1 MYSPLTRFAFV
12 VALAT
17 AAVGCNQQTAA
28 PTAAAPA
35 APAPAP
41 VVVASAPDAAVL
53 ASVKALRANN
63 VAGLLENALP
73 AAEVAKMKADWVKE
87 INKDPVTEEDR
98 RKFAEQMSKLTAPGA
113 EDKLFAEL
121 EPQLKQFEQ
130 QSAQQMPMMIA
141 MGQGFIQSAI
151 QQSKDLNDQQKQQ
164 TTALIDAT
172 AKWAQ
177 TAKFTDPALAK
188 QAIGVVCKT
197 ARDLN
202 LKTLD
207 EARALNYDQAMQK
220 AGIALGGFKQLVAL
234 YGLSMDKA
242 LDSVKVETVAANG
255 DAAKVKVTYTA
266 FEQPFTTESDLVK
279 VDGKWYSK
287 QAIAQWAK
295 AQEKEQE
302 MAKVAAPA
310 GASDPAAAK

>member
-17 AAVGCNQQTAA
+17 AAVGCNQQAAA
-28 PTAAAPA
+28 PTAAAPTP

-41 VVVASAPDAAVL
+41 VAAAGPDAAVL
-53 ASVKALRANN
+53 ASVKAVRTNN

-98 RKFAEQMSKLTAPGA
+98 HKFAEQMSKLTAPGA
-113 EDKLFAEL
+113 EDKLYAEL

-151 QQSKDLNDQQKQQ
+151 QQSKELNDQQKQQ

-177 TAKFTDPALAK
+177 TAKFTDAALAK
-188 QAIGVVCKT
+188 QAIGVICKT

-202 LKTLD
+202 IKTLD

-220 AGIALGGFKQLVAL
+220 AGIALGGLKQVVAL
-234 YGLSMDKA
+234 YGLSMDNA
-242 LDSVKVETVAANG
+242 LDSVKVETVSANG

-266 FEQPFTTESDLVK
+266 FDQPFTTESDLVK

-302 MAKVAAPA
+302 MAKAAPPA
-310 GASDPAAAK
+310 GSDPAAAK

>member
-17 AAVGCNQQTAA
+17 AAVGCNQQAAA
-28 PTAAAPA
+28 PTAAAPTP

-41 VVVASAPDAAVL
+41 VAAASPDAAVL
-53 ASVKALRANN
+53 ASVKAVRTNN

-98 RKFAEQMSKLTAPGA
+98 HKFAEQMSKLTAPGA
-113 EDKLFAEL
+113 EDKLYAEL

-151 QQSKDLNDQQKQQ
+151 QQSKELNDQQKQQ

-177 TAKFTDPALAK
+177 TAKFTDAALAK
-188 QAIGVVCKT
+188 QAIGVICKT

-202 LKTLD
+202 IKTLD

-220 AGIALGGFKQLVAL
+220 AGIALGGLKQVVAL
-234 YGLSMDKA
+234 YGLSMDNA
-242 LDSVKVETVAANG
+242 LDSVKVETVSANG

-266 FEQPFTTESDLVK
+266 FDQPFTTESDLVK

-302 MAKVAAPA
+302 MAKAAPPA
-310 GASDPAAAK
+310 GSDPAAAK

>member
-17 AAVGCNQQTAA
+17 AAVGCNQQAAA
-28 PTAAAPA
+28 PTAAAPTP

-41 VVVASAPDAAVL
+41 VAAASPDAAVL
-53 ASVKALRANN
+53 ASVKAVRTNN

-98 RKFAEQMSKLTAPGA
+98 HKFAEQMSKLTAPGA
-113 EDKLFAEL
+113 EDKLYAEL

-151 QQSKDLNDQQKQQ
+151 QQSKELNDQQKQQ

-177 TAKFTDPALAK
+177 TAKFTDAALAK
-188 QAIGVVCKT
+188 QAIGVICKT

-202 LKTLD
+202 IKTLD

-220 AGIALGGFKQLVAL
+220 AGIALSGLKQVVAL
-234 YGLSMDKA
+234 YGLSMDNA
-242 LDSVKVETVAANG
+242 LDSVKVETVSANG

-266 FEQPFTTESDLVK
+266 FDQPFTTESDLVK

-302 MAKVAAPA
+302 MAKAAPPA
-310 GASDPAAAK
+310 GSDPAAAK

>member
-12 VALAT
+12 VALAA
-17 AAVGCNQQTAA
+17 AAVGCNQQAAA

-35 APAPAP
+35 APAP
-41 VVVASAPDAAVL
+41 VAAAAAPDAAVL
-53 ASVKALRANN
+53 ASVKALRTNN

-73 AAEVAKMKADWVKE
+73 AGEVAKMKADWVKE
-87 INKDPVTEEDR
+87 INKDPVSEEDR

-177 TAKFTDPALAK
+177 TAKFTDAALAK
-188 QAIGVVCKT
+188 QAIGVICKT

-202 LKTLD
+202 LKTVD
-207 EARALNYDQAMQK
+207 EARALSYDQAMQK
-220 AGIALGGFKQLVAL
+220 AGIVLGGLKQVFAL

-242 LDSVKVETVAANG
+242 LDSVKVETVSATG
-255 DAAKVKVTYTA
+255 DATKVKVTYTA
-266 FEQPFTTESDLVK
+266 FDQPFTTESDLVK

-295 AQEKEQE
+295 AQEREQE
-302 MAKVAAPA
+302 MAKAAAPA
-310 GASDPAAAK
+310 GSDPAAAK

>member
-1 MYSPLTRFAFV
+1 MYSPRTRFAFV
-12 VALAT
+12 VALAA
-17 AAVGCNQQTAA
+17 AAVGCNQQAAA

-35 APAPAP
+35 APAP
-41 VVVASAPDAAVL
+41 VAAAAAPDAAVL
-53 ASVKALRANN
+53 ASVKALRTNN

-73 AAEVAKMKADWVKE
+73 AGEVAKMKADWVKE
-87 INKDPVTEEDR
+87 INKDPVSEEDR

-177 TAKFTDPALAK
+177 TAKFTDAALAK
-188 QAIGVVCKT
+188 QAIGVICKT

-202 LKTLD
+202 LKTVD
-207 EARALNYDQAMQK
+207 EARALSYDQAMQK
-220 AGIALGGFKQLVAL
+220 AGIVLGGLKQVFAL

-242 LDSVKVETVAANG
+242 LDSVKVETVSATG

-266 FEQPFTTESDLVK
+266 FDQPFTTESDLVK

-295 AQEKEQE
+295 AQEREQE
-302 MAKVAAPA
+302 MAKAAAPA
-310 GASDPAAAK
+310 GSDPAAAK

>member
-1 MYSPLTRFAFV
+1 MYRSLVRISLI
-12 VALAT
+12 VALA
-17 AAVGCNQQTAA
+17 AGAVACNQQTAA
-28 PTAAAPA
+28 PPTAAAPA
-35 APAPAP
+35 TPAPP
-41 VVVASAPDAAVL
+41 VPAATTPDASVL
-53 ASVKALRANN
+53 ASVHALRANN
-63 VAGLLENALP
+63 VASLLENALP
-73 AAEVAKMKADWVKE
+73 AGEVAKMKADWTKE
-87 INKDPVTEEDR
+87 INKDPLTDEDR
-98 RKFAEQMSKLTAPGA
+98 HKFSEQMSKLTAPGA

-164 TTALIDAT
+164 TLALTDAT

-177 TAKFTDPALAK
+177 TAKFTDAALAK

-220 AGIALGGFKQLVAL
+220 AGIVLGGFKQLFAI

-242 LDSVKVETVAANG
+242 LDSVKAETLSANG
-255 DAAKVKVTYTA
+255 DAAKVKITYTA
-266 FEQPFTTESDLVK
+266 FDQPFSTESDLVK
-279 VDGKWYSK
+279 LNGKWYSK
-287 QAIAQWAK
+287 QAIEQWTK
-295 AQEKEQE
+295 AQEKEV
-302 MAKVAAPA
+302 AKIAAPSSVKEP
-310 GASDPAAAK
+310 ASAK

>member
-12 VALAT
+12 VALAA

-41 VVVASAPDAAVL
+41 VAAAPDAAVL
-53 ASVKALRANN
+53 ASVHALRANN

-73 AAEVAKMKADWVKE
+73 AAEVAKMKADWTKE
-87 INKDPVTEEDR
+87 INKDPVTDEDR

-141 MGQGFIQSAI
+141 MGQGFVQSAI
-151 QQSKDLNDQQKQQ
+151 QQSKDLNEQQKQQ

-177 TAKFTDPALAK
+177 TAKFTDAALAK

-202 LKTLD
+202 LKTVD

-220 AGIALGGFKQLVAL
+220 AGIVLGGFKQLFAI

-242 LDSVKVETVAANG
+242 LDSVKAETVSANG

-266 FEQPFTTESDLVK
+266 FDQPFSTESDLVK

-287 QAIAQWAK
+287 QAIAQWTK

-302 MAKVAAPA
+302 MAKVGAPA
-310 GASDPAAAK
+310 GASEPAAAK